1 MKARKLTLLAAILS
15 AFALAACDKA
25 EDTAAPVEP
34 PVSEAPLSES
44 PAVEPSPIDEAN
56 TLPEAAPESE
66 FSQTIHE
73 AVDSVKETTEEL
85 VESARETA
93 AAASEKVKE
102 LTDSAIETTKQATED
117 AKAKA
122 EEAVENVRQSFSS
135 ETGVSDA
142 TVDPTAPIEPE
153 VSPVTSEPAPAD
165 TSSQAPVES
174 AAENADAVTTEESP
188 DLVGEIIEKTEEA
201 SAVEQNRAEQA
212 LEEVKEAGVEVR
224 EAVETDLEE
233 AANAL
238 SPSTEATTESVPET
252 DSQAGAN
259 Q

>member
-34 PVSEAPLSES
+34 PVSEAPLTES

-66 FSQTIHE
+66 FSQTVDE
-73 AVDSVKETTEEL
+73 AVDAVKETTEEL
-85 VESARETA
+85 VESVRETA

-102 LTDSAIETTKQATED
+102 LTDSAIETTKQATEE

-142 TVDPTAPIEPE
+142 TGRSNCTY
-153 VSPVTSEPAPAD
+153 
-165 TSSQAPVES
+165 
-174 AAENADAVTTEESP
+174 
-188 DLVGEIIEKTEEA
+188 
-201 SAVEQNRAEQA
+201 
-212 LEEVKEAGVEVR
+212 
-224 EAVETDLEE
+224 
-233 AANAL
+233 
-238 SPSTEATTESVPET
+238 
-252 DSQAGAN
+252 
-259 Q
+259 